1 MYFLWDVIYESIKK
15 HLSRCAYKGCAKLTN
30 IIPRLNSHSFWQKG
44 RRPFLGHSLGLD
56 TVGVELDERGRIPV
70 DDHFKVKSS
79 SGNIFA
85 IGDVVPGP
93 MLAHK
98 VDSPSP

>member
-1 MYFLWDVIYESIKK
+1 M
-15 HLSRCAYKGCAKLTN
+15 
-30 IIPRLNSHSFWQKG
+30 
-44 RRPFLGHSLGLD
+44 GHSLGLD
-56 TVGVELDERGRIPV
+56 KVDIQLDERGRIPV

-85 IGDVVPGP
+85 IGDVIPGP

-98 VDSPSP
+98 VGSFWQSRQSLVEVKTAAFTQRHPACSTSSLIKDVPYSLWQEANLDNPYPSVE